1 MLLTQTL
8 NWYLILFGYFP
19 HLAKFS
25 KNRVL
30 VVAELCNERWLQIHY
45 THLTGLR
52 RAVLHFSLYQC
63 WYWHVSTSEYSL
75 RQVRIHVISEEIH
88 SINPLRPQGGR
99 RSEEE
104 EQEVLLPRIVTMT
117 SMRMIRS
124 IIRRPFFRIRRRRR
138 KWGLLTRQV
147 FQWIVRPPISYQ
159 LLNKTKVLNATSL

>member
-1 MLLTQTL
+1 MSYEKIMRFPHCGTFICRHTRRLTETISAIVKYIHYVFFVAYTNFKL
-8 NWYLILFGYFP
+8 VFDTFWILP
-19 HLAKFS
+19 SHLAKFS
-25 KNRVL
+25 KNRLL
-30 VVAELCNERWLQIHY
+30 VVAELCNERWLQIHHT

-104 EQEVLLPRIVTMT
+104 VEEEE
-117 SMRMIRS
+117 
-124 IIRRPFFRIRRRRR
+124 
-138 KWGLLTRQV
+138 
-147 FQWIVRPPISYQ
+147 
-159 LLNKTKVLNATSL
+159 